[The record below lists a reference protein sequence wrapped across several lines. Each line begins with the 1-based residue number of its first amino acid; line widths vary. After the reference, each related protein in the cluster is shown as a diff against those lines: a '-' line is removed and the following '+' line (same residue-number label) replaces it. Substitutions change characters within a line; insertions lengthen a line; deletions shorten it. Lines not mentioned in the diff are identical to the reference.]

1 MSVPNPG
8 EGKKRP
14 RPRAPTRLGTAPAQ
28 PAACRSP
35 RASRAVRGRRAS
47 RIRLLP
53 RRAGAARIAP
63 PARAAAAT
71 NFFIRGFVPD
81 SGLFTVRQVP
91 GEETDTCSRGGGGN
105 IRSGSVA
112 ATGWAGGSTCRG
124 GRGFPGWG
132 LVGDWIGGIW
142 AVRVYVASLPGRRL
156 VLSLDRPTLFGHGK
170 CFRFVQLVSPVVFF
184 S

>member
-91 GEETDTCSRGGGGN
+91 GEETDACSRGGGGN

-132 LVGDWIGGIW
+132 LVGGLDWGN
-142 AVRVYVASLPGRRL
+142 LGRTRIRGEL
-156 VLSLDRPTLFGHGK
+156 AGETLGSQPRPTDIIWPWQVL
-170 CFRFVQLVSPVVFF
+170 
-184 S
+184 

>member
-35 RASRAVRGRRAS
+35 RASRAVRGDARRAS
-47 RIRLLP
+47 VSSP
-53 RRAGAARIAP
+53 VVPAP

-81 SGLFTVRQVP
+81 SGLFTVREVP

-132 LVGDWIGGIW
+132 LVGGLDWGNLGRTRIRGELAGETLGSQPRPIDIIW
-142 AVRVYVASLPGRRL
+142 PWQ
-156 VLSLDRPTLFGHGK
+156 VL
-170 CFRFVQLVSPVVFF
+170 
-184 S
+184 

>member
-53 RRAGAARIAP
+53 RRAG
-63 PARAAAAT
+63 PARACCCGDK
-71 NFFIRGFVPD
+71 FFYPRFCAGFWAFHGAPGAGRGDRHVQPRRGRKYPLGKRGSD
-81 SGLFTVRQVP
+81 GLGGGEHVSGRERVSGLGF
-91 GEETDTCSRGGGGN
+91 GGGTGLGE
-105 IRSGSVA
+105 SGPYA
-112 ATGWAGGSTCRG
+112 YTWRACRG
-124 GRGFPGWG
+124 DAW
-132 LVGDWIGGIW
+132 
-142 AVRVYVASLPGRRL
+142 
-156 VLSLDRPTLFGHGK
+156 
-170 CFRFVQLVSPVVFF
+170 F
-184 S
+184 SA